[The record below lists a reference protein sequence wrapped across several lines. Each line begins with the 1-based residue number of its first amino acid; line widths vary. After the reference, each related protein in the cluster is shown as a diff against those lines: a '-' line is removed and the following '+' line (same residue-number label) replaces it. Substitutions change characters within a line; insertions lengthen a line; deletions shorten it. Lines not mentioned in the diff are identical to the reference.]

1 MTQTYVYG
9 YDEERAMAF
18 NDRAAISLGW
28 KNLIPTEAAEK
39 WPDLDANPNG
49 KLSQKRKFA
58 KAVFEMQKELFGN
71 SDEADG
77 MLGNNTKKAML
88 MRFAYVGDDQRHLV
102 HNGVRMELN
111 AAEDYTLHTFE
122 HPYGLDLHK
131 SGWRRSSKR
140 EVRFIVLH
148 WGGLDAPQCRGVLR
162 NRELSSHFGIDRS
175 GVYQWLD
182 TSLVAWHAGKANT
195 HSIGID
201 ICQQP
206 TTKYHDYYLKRGH
219 DVKVIDNPDRVYK
232 GLKRGDRKVLTLD
245 PVIAENTRRL
255 IKDLCDAFDI
265 PFRTPRGEDGY
276 GISTDPHFMG
286 VLPAHH
292 MKEVRFR
299 GIVGHAH
306 VSRGKWDCH
315 PFWRQLFGE

>member
-175 GVYQWLD
+175 GVYQWRTRAACD
-182 TSLVAWHAGKANT
+182 TGQVRVHGFQHPQRADIKFLGTQVMLGRPVCLTDCIAALSQLV
-195 HSIGID
+195 
-201 ICQQP
+201 
-206 TTKYHDYYLKRGH
+206 
-219 DVKVIDNPDRVYK
+219 V
-232 GLKRGDRKVLTLD
+232 
-245 PVIAENTRRL
+245 
-255 IKDLCDAFDI
+255 
-265 PFRTPRGEDGY
+265 
-276 GISTDPHFMG
+276 
-286 VLPAHH
+286 
-292 MKEVRFR
+292 
-299 GIVGHAH
+299 
-306 VSRGKWDCH
+306 
-315 PFWRQLFGE
+315 